1 LSAARTT
8 DEAVLKSRS
17 RRPTADLSSG
27 RTNQKA
33 RTYHALLDAAMSFI
47 REGRDFSIADVADA
61 ARVGR
66 TTAYGYFPTKDM
78 LFAQAVSEIALRA
91 DFRDLTELF
100 QQSSDI
106 RTRIEA
112 IVEAS
117 DASIRA
123 HEAEYRAMLRLSL
136 EADQEGEP
144 RRVVYRPKRLLAALA
159 PARESLDKPALDRL
173 VAALSLCV
181 GIEAHIALRDVCG
194 LSPEEAAEIKLWA
207 AEALLKAALADARD

>member
-1 LSAARTT
+1 MKDPTVKARP
-8 DEAVLKSRS
+8 

-33 RTYHALLDAAMSFI
+33 RTYHALLDAAMAFV

-66 TTAYGYFPTKDM
+66 TTAYGYFPTKDV
-78 LFAQAVSEIALRA
+78 LFARAVSEIMVRS
-91 DFRDLTELF
+91 DFRDLTEVF
-100 QQSSDI
+100 QQSTDLP
-106 RTRIEA
+106 TRVKA

-123 HEAEYRAMLRLSL
+123 HEAEYRALLRLAL

-144 RRVVYRPKRLLAALA
+144 RRLAYRPKRLREAMS
-159 PARESLDKPALDRL
+159 PARESLDERALDRL

-194 LSPEEAAEIKLWA
+194 LAPEEAVEIKLWA
-207 AEALLKAALADARD
+207 ADALLRAALSDAQD